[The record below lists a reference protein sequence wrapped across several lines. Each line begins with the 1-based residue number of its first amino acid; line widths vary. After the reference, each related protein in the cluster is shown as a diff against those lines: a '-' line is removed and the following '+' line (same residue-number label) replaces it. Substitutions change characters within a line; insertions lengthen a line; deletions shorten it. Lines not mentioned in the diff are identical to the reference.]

1 MSKKHKKP
9 LAPGR
14 AKRTQTPTAVILN
27 SPRTHMERAN
37 RAIGKLLATHQ
48 FDSLDDVNAFLQKTI
63 ASGDLARIIQQQ
75 PSDPREQAQ
84 ELAYRAMEA
93 RTAKEGRRLAA
104 QALKLDPDCVD
115 ALVLLAQTQQL
126 SPQEYIER
134 MRAAVQAGERSLGS
148 DFFQHNKGHFWG
160 IVQTR
165 PYMRARWELALALA
179 GSQQFPQAIRELEAL
194 IELNPNDNQGARD
207 YLLSLYLLT
216 ADLPGADRLFKQ
228 YPNDAMAVFAW
239 AKLLRHLIAQ
249 NAAGARAA
257 LRAATK
263 ANPHVLAFLSG
274 RKTMPRESP
283 GYYSPGD
290 ESEAVNCMLI
300 LGPAWLA
307 HPQAFLWLLEKADK
321 IS

>member
-14 AKRTQTPTAVILN
+14 AKRTQTPPAVILN
-27 SPRTHMERAN
+27 SPRTHLERAN

-48 FDSLDDVNAFLQKTI
+48 FDSLEDVNAFLQKTI
-63 ASGDLARIIQQQ
+63 ASGDLKRIIQEQ

-93 RTAKEGRRLAA
+93 RTPKEARRLAE
-104 QALKLDPDCVD
+104 QALKLDADCVD
-115 ALVLLAQTQQL
+115 ALVLLAQAQQL

-134 MRAAVQAGERSLGS
+134 MRAAVEAGARSLGS
-148 DFFQHNKGHFWG
+148 DFFEQNKGHFWG

-179 GSQQFPQAIRELEAL
+179 SSQQFPQAIRELEAL

-228 YPNDAMAVFAW
+228 YPNDTMANFAW

-263 ANPHVLAFLSG
+263 TNPHVLAYLSG
-274 RKTMPRESP
+274 RKRMPRESP
-283 GYYSPGD
+283 DYYSPGD
-290 ESEAVNCMLI
+290 ESEAVNCMMI

-307 HPQAFLWLLEKADK
+307 HPQAWFWLLEKADK
-321 IS
+321 LL